1 MKVLRT
7 VVWLGGLLLLS
18 LDSLAQIYPSTGT
31 AWVLPGSWQDTVI
44 DGKPASAKQLKLWES
59 QHADVVFGSMQ
70 DRAMNQ
76 SMNAMGYMYAHKFDC
91 RPGKQEAWLSQ
102 QAFQSGV
109 DIEDAYLHF
118 AEDTQLLVDK
128 PSSGLDYL
136 LDGQPYHLLLVRNN
150 QYSTARLPIELQA
163 GDQLILFSSYPFD
176 SLELNASAIP
186 DISHHAADGV
196 GAVGLWQPLAVSWHD
211 KTSTDSLLGQFS
223 LNQPWLSAFARFE
236 GRELNSGEPGLAS
249 GLRVWMLELS
259 WAKASRVESLAIPPW
274 LELTR
279 SEEQL
284 ALAIP
289 GWDPANDKNNDGY
302 INDSEFAS
310 RANSKASAR
319 FRHQARLIPA
329 GYLWPGTCWYRVNF
343 LDSAINKLHA
353 QWYQQDWQQQG
364 LAGAY
369 NDDMAKLLGSNQ
381 FKVLSGGK
389 IDELPYVAGSEQAEY
404 EYALQLAGFLQ
415 QVKSLTGT
423 QWLAANISELNLWHY
438 APWPPELREVID
450 VWLREHYLTPAIGL
464 NRLQR
469 YWDNFAL
476 ASQQDKSLIMASTK
490 GGRSQLSPSSLLAW
504 QTDIETGLA
513 LYYLFNI
520 PGQTYYHSWNQSYR
534 YGSGHTD
541 TDNWAQPGIA
551 KNMAYQPTK
560 MLAIE
565 LGTPEPAPGDAER
578 VVFDNKGKEADSA
591 DTAIDGIPLEPSGW
605 YWLQRSGWF
614 GDFPEQGVIAR
625 RYSKGLALYRG
636 TRDRNNPAFFAIK
649 PIEVSLDG
657 LYQQVNFDGSL
668 GPHVNTVTL
677 AGYQGVILRRVM
689 TEKTKE

>member
-1 MKVLRT
+1 MLRT
-7 VVWLGGLLLLS
+7 VVWLGGLLLL
-18 LDSLAQIYPSTGT
+18 LPDGLAQVYPSTGT
-31 AWVLPGSWQDTVI
+31 AWVLPGSWQDSVI
-44 DGKPASAKQLKLWES
+44 DGKPASAKQLKLWEN
-59 QHADVVFGSMQ
+59 QHADIVFGSMQ

-91 RPGKQEAWLSQ
+91 RPGKQEAWFSQ
-102 QAFQSGV
+102 QAFRSGV

-128 PSSGLDYL
+128 PSSGLDHL
-136 LDGQPYHLLLVRNN
+136 LDGQPYHLLLVRDN

-163 GDQLILFSSYPFD
+163 DDQLILISSYPFD
-176 SLELNASAIP
+176 SFELNTSAIP
-186 DISHHAADGV
+186 EISRHAVDGA
-196 GAVGLWQPLAVSWHD
+196 GAVGHWQPLAVSWHD
-211 KTSTDSLLGQFS
+211 KTGTDSQLGQFS
-223 LNQPWLSAFARFE
+223 LDQPWPSVFPRFE

-259 WAKASRVESLAIPPW
+259 WAQASQVESLVIAPW
-274 LELTR
+274 LEMTR

-302 INDSEFAS
+302 INESEFAS

-343 LDSAINKLHA
+343 LDGAINKLHA

-476 ASQQDKSLIMASTK
+476 ASQQDKSLIMPRPK
-490 GGRSQLSPSSLLAW
+490 GGEASCHHRALQLGRRISKQAWHCIIYSISPVKPITTVGTRVTGTAAAIPILIIGHSRVLPKTWPTNPLRCWRSISVPPSL
-504 QTDIETGLA
+504 
-513 LYYLFNI
+513 
-520 PGQTYYHSWNQSYR
+520 H
-534 YGSGHTD
+534 
-541 TDNWAQPGIA
+541 
-551 KNMAYQPTK
+551 
-560 MLAIE
+560 
-565 LGTPEPAPGDAER
+565 R
-578 VVFDNKGKEADSA
+578 VM
-591 DTAIDGIPLEPSGW
+591 PSGW
-605 YWLQRSGWF
+605 YLITKEKRPIRRIRPLMV
-614 GDFPEQGVIAR
+614 FPSSPQAGIGCSAVVGLVIFLSR
-625 RYSKGLALYRG
+625 
-636 TRDRNNPAFFAIK
+636 
-649 PIEVSLDG
+649 VSLLAAIVKAWRFTAG
-657 LYQQVNFDGSL
+657 QGSATIPL
-668 GPHVNTVTL
+668 SL
-677 AGYQGVILRRVM
+677 ISSQS
-689 TEKTKE
+689 K